1 MIEELILPGMLTE
14 IGERAFDWCYNL
26 KKIYLEGDCEF
37 DLARIGLL
45 GFNISAQIIPL
56 SVTLPGGVRLQDLYM
71 MKSVV
76 IPDGVEKIG
85 NHWFFGSEVE
95 SVKLPASVREIG
107 EYAFRNCKNLKQ
119 ITFSE
124 SS

>member
-1 MIEELILPGMLTE
+1 MLTE

-26 KKIYLEGDCEF
+26 KKICLKGDCEL

-45 GFNISAQIIPL
+45 YSTSSAQIILL
-56 SVTLPGGVRLQDLYM
+56 SVTLPGGVRLQDLCTT
-71 MKSVV
+71 KDVV
-76 IPDGVEKIG
+76 IPDGVERIG
-85 NHWFFGSEVE
+85 NNWFWGSGVE
-95 SVKLPASVREIG
+95 SVKIPASVREIG
-107 EYAFRNCKNLKQ
+107 EYAFRNCKKLRQ